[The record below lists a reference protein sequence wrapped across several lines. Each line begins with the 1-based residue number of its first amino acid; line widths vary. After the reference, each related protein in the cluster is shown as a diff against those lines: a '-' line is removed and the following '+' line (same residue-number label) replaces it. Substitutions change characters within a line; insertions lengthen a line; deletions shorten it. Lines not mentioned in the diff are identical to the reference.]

1 MSSYT
6 HTWQSKKGPFTLT
19 EVAQIN
25 TMESCKRVFE
35 QFVQKFLA
43 KTTELILHNS
53 TPTATAGF
61 ETPAGEAAH

>member
-6 HTWQSKKGPFTLT
+6 HVTKQKGPFTLT
-19 EVAQIN
+19 EVGQIN

-43 KTTELILHNS
+43 KSTEFILHNS

-61 ETPAGEAAH
+61 ETLVGEAAH